1 MLLESTQPHLDLAV
15 DKLKDDNDKHLVETM
30 IVQACNT
37 FSYCAVRSSIKFSL
51 HTGKVSSIDLM
62 FVIYVEVST
71 LKTNMQLIKH
81 VFNCLGHC
89 NVCALAWLF

>member
-1 MLLESTQPHLDLAV
+1 MLLGSTQPHLDSV
-15 DKLKDDNDKHLVETM
+15 DKLKDDDEKHLVETM
-30 IVQACNT
+30 IIQACNT

-51 HTGKVSSIDLM
+51 HIGKVSSIDLM

-71 LKTNMQLIKH
+71 LKTNMRLIKH
-81 VFNCLGHC
+81 VFNCLGRY